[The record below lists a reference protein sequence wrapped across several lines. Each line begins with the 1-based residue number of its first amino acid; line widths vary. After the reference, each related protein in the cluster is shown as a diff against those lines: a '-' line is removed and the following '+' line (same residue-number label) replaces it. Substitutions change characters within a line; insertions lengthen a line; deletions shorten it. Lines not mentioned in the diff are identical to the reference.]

1 MNKIEVSK
9 LLEDFEKKFK
19 RFNLSEKEKWQLCL
33 YFPSHLM
40 YVDIETEG
48 LSKERNDITLIGIY
62 KERKYYPFI
71 KGFNLDKALKFLS
84 STPIWVTF
92 GGENF
97 DIPFIKKTFPYLK
110 TPLIHIDLFFLT
122 KEVGL
127 RGGLKKIEKMLG
139 IVRKTEGLNGYDAVK
154 LWKKWV
160 EEKDKNS
167 LRKLILYNKEDVVNI
182 KKIMDYVIAKLL
194 NKEGKGYE
202 DVSLEFL

>member
-1 MNKIEVSK
+1 MYKIEVNN
-9 LLEDFEKKFK
+9 LLEDFEEKLK

-33 YFPSHLM
+33 YFPSHLLF
-40 YVDIETEG
+40 VDIETEG

-62 KERKYYPFI
+62 KENKYYPFI
-71 KGFNLDKALKFLS
+71 KDFNLEKALNFLS
-84 STPIWVTF
+84 STPIWITF

-97 DIPFIKKTFPYLK
+97 DIPFIKKTFPYLR
-110 TPLIHIDLFFLT
+110 TPLVHIDLFFLT

-182 KKIMDYVIAKLL
+182 KKIMDYVMAKLL
-194 NKEGKGYE
+194 NKEGKRYE
-202 DVSLEFL
+202 EIFLEFL

>member
-1 MNKIEVSK
+1 MYKIEVNN
-9 LLEDFEKKFK
+9 LLEDFEEKFK
-19 RFNLSEKEKWQLCL
+19 RFNLSEKEKWQLCV
-33 YFPSHLM
+33 YFPSHSLF
-40 YVDIETEG
+40 VDIETEG
-48 LSKERNDITLIGIY
+48 LSKERNNITLIGIY
-62 KERKYYPFI
+62 KENKYYPFI
-71 KGFNLDKALKFLS
+71 KDFNLEKALNFLS
-84 STPIWVTF
+84 STPIWITF

-97 DIPFIKKTFPYLK
+97 DIPFIKKTFPYLR
-110 TPLIHIDLFFLT
+110 TPLVHIDLFFLT

-182 KKIMDYVIAKLL
+182 KKIMDYVMAKLL
-194 NKEGKGYE
+194 NKEGKRYE
-202 DVSLEFL
+202 EIFLEFL